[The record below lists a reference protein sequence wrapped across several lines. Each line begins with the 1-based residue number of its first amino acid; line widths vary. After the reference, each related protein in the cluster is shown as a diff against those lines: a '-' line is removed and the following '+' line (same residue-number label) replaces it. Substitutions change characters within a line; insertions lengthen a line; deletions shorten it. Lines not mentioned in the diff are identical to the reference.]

1 MHQKKFISIQVL
13 RGIAAIMVM
22 LYHATR
28 HYNLKGLN
36 FLGNIFKNGYLGV
49 DIFFV
54 LSGFVITIS
63 SVEYFKNKNPT
74 EFMFKRLIRIFPSFW
89 LYLLLPLTI
98 LYFVLPQFIN
108 DKSAFE
114 FLNYLKVFFLVFN
127 HPTISHVTWTL
138 SFELYFY
145 FLFLMIIFN
154 EKFKFLVICILICSI
169 LNLIGLPV
177 SQNLYF
183 KKYLFSPLILEFLL
197 GVLIAFILGK
207 IRSKQKY
214 LDLIFLLASITL
226 FLLSSYLDENNYIHI
241 SKHNRFLYF
250 GIASFLLILSSLLFE
265 NFNKISIS
273 KSLILVGDSS
283 YVLYLIHSII
293 LSFFNNS
300 LILTGRFIIFN
311 NQITTLF
318 ICLIIVVISIIIHKY
333 TEKPMIRFLNGK
345 SKKWLLKSK
354 KVIPAI

>member
-1 MHQKKFISIQVL
+1 LTENKFITIQVR

-36 FLGNIFKNGYLGV
+36 FIGNIFKNGYLGV

-63 SVEYFKNKNPT
+63 SLKYFKNKNPL
-74 EFMFKRLIRIFPSFW
+74 EFTIKRITRIFPSFW
-89 LYLLLPLTI
+89 LYLLFPLTI
-98 LYFVLPQFIN
+98 LYFIFPQFIY

-114 FLNYLKVFFLVFN
+114 FSNYLKVIFLTFN
-127 HPTISHVTWTL
+127 HPTISQVTWTL

-145 FLFLMIIFN
+145 FLFLMILIN
-154 EKFKFLVICILICSI
+154 KSFKFLVVCVLIFSF
-169 LNLIGLPV
+169 LNLVGLPV

-183 KKYLFSPLILEFLL
+183 KKYLFSPLVLEFFL
-197 GVLIAFILGK
+197 GVLIAFILQK
-207 IRSKQKY
+207 INTIKKY
-214 LDLIFLLASITL
+214 LQFVILFISLTL
-226 FLLSSYLDENNYIHI
+226 FLLSFYLEDYNYIHI

-250 GIASFLLILSSLLFE
+250 GIASFLLILSSLLIE
-265 NFNKISIS
+265 KFNKISFN
-273 KSLILVGDSS
+273 KYLVSIGDAS

-300 LILTGRFIIFN
+300 LILTGRFIILN
-311 NQITTLF
+311 NQITTVI
-318 ICLIIVVISIIIHKY
+318 ICFLIVIISIIIHKY
-333 TEKPMIRFLNGK
+333 TEKPMIRFLNSK
-345 SKKWLLKSK
+345 SKKWLLKSE
-354 KVIPAI
+354 KVISAI